1 MHETL
6 VGLIGQKLT
15 DGLEFGC
22 LLTTVVVIVILLLN
36 GLNELLA
43 KKVCFYWQIDEIK
56 SDCILCSDEKGNR
69 HIKFYSDIGT
79 DTKVFFDKQGQEK
92 TTLKI
97 YDLKAT
103 DFYNLDGRYDILEI
117 HFPDSENGYN
127 QYEKLYMNRIKYIEK
142 VGVKS

>member
-6 VGLIGQKLT
+6 IELIGQNLT

-22 LLTTVVVIVILLLN
+22 LLTTVVVIVVLLLD

-56 SDCILCSDEKGNR
+56 SDCILCSDAKGNR

-79 DTKVFFDKQGQEK
+79 DTKVFFDKQEQEK

-103 DFYNLDGRYDILEI
+103 DFYDLDGRYDILEI
-117 HFPDSENGYN
+117 HFTDSEDGYN
-127 QYEKLYMNRIKYIEK
+127 QYKKLHMNRIEFIEK
-142 VGVKS
+142 AGVES